1 MSKNMSHRSNFK
13 DPSKVT
19 KPFLRALSGECLSP
33 PPLWLMRQAGRYLPE
48 YLETR
53 AQSKNFLDFCYS
65 PDLALEATLQ
75 PLRRYNFDAA
85 ILFSDILVVPDALGQ
100 KVEFVSGQGPKLHPI
115 KNESALETTLHVDN
129 FHAHLEPVYETVR
142 RIAQKIPKTTAL
154 IGFAGAPWTVATYM
168 VEGQGSKDYAQV
180 RSLAYE
186 NPVFFQKL
194 IDMLVDVTASYLI
207 EQVNNG
213 AEALQI
219 FDSWAGVL
227 SENQFTRWAIEPM
240 ARIVE
245 RIKAVHPNVPVIGF
259 PRGAGVLY
267 KRYVQETGI
276 DGVSLDQGMPL
287 TWARDN
293 IQPHVTV
300 QGNLDNLLLACGGE
314 EMEREARKIIEV
326 LGEGP
331 FIFNLGHG
339 IVPQTP
345 PENVTRLCQIVRKE
359 T

>member
-1 MSKNMSHRSNFK
+1 M
-13 DPSKVT
+13 T
-19 KPFLRALSGECLSP
+19 KRFLRVLRGESLSP
-33 PPLWLMRQAGRYLPE
+33 PPVWLMRQAGRYLPE

-53 AQSKNFLDFCYS
+53 ARSKNFLDFCYS
-65 PDLALEATLQ
+65 PDLALEVTLQ

-100 KVEFVSGQGPKLHPI
+100 KVEFVQGHGPKLEPI
-115 KNESALETTLHVDN
+115 ATRSALETVLNTQG
-129 FHAHLEPVYETVR
+129 FHAHLQPVYEAIR
-142 RIAQKIPKTTAL
+142 RIAREIPKTTAL

-180 RSLAYE
+180 RSLAYQDDD
-186 NPVFFQKL
+186 FFQRL

-213 AEALQI
+213 AQALQV

-227 SENQFTRWAIEPM
+227 SENQFIRWAIEPM

-245 RIKAVHPNVPVIGF
+245 RIKAVHPSVPVIGF

-276 DGVSLDQGMPL
+276 DAVSLDHSMPL

-293 IQPHVTV
+293 IQPFAAV
-300 QGNLDNLLLACGGE
+300 QGNLDNLLLVAGGE
-314 EMEREARKIIEV
+314 AMETQARKIIEV

-345 PENVTRLCQIVRKE
+345 PQNVARLCEIIREKV
-359 T
+359 